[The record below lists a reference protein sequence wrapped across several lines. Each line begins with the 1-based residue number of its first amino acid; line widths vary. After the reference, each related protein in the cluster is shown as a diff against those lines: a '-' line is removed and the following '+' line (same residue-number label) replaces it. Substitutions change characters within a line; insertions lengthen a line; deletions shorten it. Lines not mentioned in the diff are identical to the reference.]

1 MNLKSIYANKKLFA
15 FFAGAF
21 AALAFA
27 PINFFLAL
35 TISFPALFWLI
46 EKTEAKKQIFWLGF
60 FFGFG
65 HFIAGIY
72 WISISLLVDAD
83 QFAWL
88 IPFALTIIPGILA
101 IYVGL
106 AALTFRFFCDRFQVE
121 QISKKLVIFSF
132 CWLFF
137 EFLRA
142 NLLSGFPWNLMG
154 YAWLFSVDFAQ
165 LGSVFGIYGLSFFAV
180 LTGLFPIIFFEKKLT
195 KADKIFA
202 ASVILFLCGNLI
214 FGHFHIDDS
223 KIITEK
229 NSKLRLVQSN
239 IKQEIKWDEEQK
251 YKDFFRQIKMSN
263 AEDSAGVKAIIWSET
278 AVPYVIDDHP
288 ILLNYLKSAT
298 PKDGVL
304 ITGGLRVEDKKVWN
318 SVFVIG
324 QNGVEKYYDK
334 HHLVPFGEYVPLH
347 KFLSFLF
354 LDNVVDGITGGGSGF
369 NEGEGAKTL
378 LVDGFSF
385 SPLVCY
391 EVIFSDEIVD
401 HQNRPD
407 LLINLTNDAWFGNSS
422 GPYQHLNMARMRAI
436 EYGLPLVR
444 VANTGISA
452 LIDPFGRVLKKV
464 NLNQTEVVDVDL
476 IKNSGTTI
484 YATYRF
490 IPLLILL
497 ILFLFFLTFLSPQNG
512 NSKNLP
518 NRSADRKKT

>member
-1 MNLKSIYANKKLFA
+1 MNLRSIYANKKLIA

-35 TISFPALFWLI
+35 AVSFPIFFLLI
-46 EKTEAKKQIFWLGF
+46 EKTEAKKQIFWIGF

-83 QFAWL
+83 HFAWL

-101 IYVGL
+101 IYIGL
-106 AALTFRFFCDRFQVE
+106 TALTFRFFCDRFHVE
-121 QISKKLVIFSF
+121 KISKKLVIFSL

-154 YAWLFSVDFAQ
+154 YTWLFSVDFAQ
-165 LGSVFGIYGLSFFAV
+165 LGSVFGVYGLSFFAV
-180 LTGLFPIIFFEKKLT
+180 LVGLLPIIFFKQKLS
-195 KADKIFA
+195 KSDKIFA
-202 ASVILFLCGNLI
+202 AAMVLFLCGNVV
-214 FGHFHIDDS
+214 FSHFYIDDS

-229 NSKLRLVQSN
+229 NSKLRLVQPN

-263 AEDSAGVKAIIWSET
+263 SEDSVGVKATIWPET
-278 AVPYVIDDHP
+278 AVPYVIDSHP
-288 ILLNYLKSAT
+288 ILLNYLKSAA
-298 PKDGVL
+298 PRDGVL
-304 ITGGLRVEDKKVWN
+304 ITGGLRVEEKKVWN

-347 KFLSFLF
+347 KFLSFLL
-354 LDNVVDGITGGGSGF
+354 LDSVVDGITGGGSGF
-369 NEGEGAKTL
+369 DEGDGAKTL

-385 SPLVCY
+385 SPLICY
-391 EVIFSDEIVD
+391 EVIFSGEIVD

-422 GPYQHLNMARMRAI
+422 GPYQHLNMAKMRAI

-452 LIDPFGRVLKKV
+452 LIDPFGRIV
-464 NLNQTEVVDVDL
+464 NKIDLNQAKAVDVDL
-476 IKNSGTTI
+476 IKNSETTI

-490 IPLLILL
+490 APLLIL
-497 ILFLFFLTFLSPQNG
+497 IIFSCFFLAFSSPKNI
-512 NSKNLP
+512 NSKNLQ
-518 NRSADRKKT
+518 NRSGNRQES